1 MQDDVSRLVGIDRM
15 VVTGVLELGR
25 QLEIEVESTREVGC
39 CRWCARASLLV
50 KDRPVVRVRDL
61 PVAGRVTFLRWRKR
75 RFWCESC
82 ERTFTE
88 THPALPSRQR
98 VSARFRAH
106 LFDRVQGGGAHAE
119 VARDERTSRYQVYK
133 AFDVAGDELVAW
145 RENRPPRRLS
155 LDEAHHRRGREL
167 ATVVS
172 DLDRRSVIEV
182 LPGCTRKV
190 IEHWLMSLPVEV
202 RAGIEVVSIDP
213 SEAYRHAI
221 WAALPDARIVCDR
234 FHLVRGANTALDSVR
249 RERQRD
255 ARARRKRPKGANRNG
270 QYVRWRPELYQARH
284 RLLKASE
291 RLGARERQRICE
303 LFERDPIV
311 AEAWGLKEAFRAIYR
326 ASGRQEAE
334 RRLETFLE
342 AVDRAGLPA
351 FDAFAKGIRLWRE
364 ELLAYFDEPTTNGYA
379 EGVINKVKVIKR
391 RAYGLPTF
399 AGFRKRIVMP
409 AADRTTRRLPA

>member
-1 MQDDVSRLVGIDRM
+1 MQDDVSRLVGIDQM
-15 VVTGVLELGR
+15 AVIAVLELGR
-25 QLEIEVESTREVGC
+25 QLEIEVESTQEVAC

-61 PVAGRVTFLRWRKR
+61 PIAGRVTFLRWRKR
-75 RFWCESC
+75 RFWCEAC

-98 VSARFRAH
+98 VSARFREH
-106 LFDRVQGGGAHAE
+106 LFARVQGGGAHAE

-133 AFDVAGDELVAW
+133 AFDVVGEALLSDRDSTRV
-145 RENRPPRRLS
+145 RRLS

-167 ATVVS
+167 ATVAS
-172 DLDRRSVIEV
+172 DLDRRRVIDV
-182 LPGCTRKV
+182 VPGCSRKV
-190 IEHWLMSLPVEV
+190 IERWLMSLPAEV

-213 SEAYRHAI
+213 SEAYRQAI

-234 FHLVRGANTALDSVR
+234 FHLVRGANTALDAVR

-255 ARARRKRPKGANRNG
+255 ALARRKHPKGVRRSG

-291 RLGARERQRICE
+291 RLGTRERQRLCE
-303 LFERDPIV
+303 LFERDPVI

-326 ASGRQEAE
+326 SHSRLEAE
-334 RRLETFLE
+334 QRLDMFLR
-342 AVDRAGLPA
+342 AVDHAGLPA
-351 FDAFAKGIRLWRE
+351 FHTFVKGIRAWRR

-391 RAYGLPTF
+391 RGYGIPTF
-399 AGFRKRIVMP
+399 TGFRKRIVI
-409 AADRTTRRLPA
+409 ACG